1 MMRNISCFLL
11 LTILFVIVPVS
22 ISSGGGDITFT
33 PKNAGK
39 VLFSHDLHTKARG
52 VKCMACHFSKFAA
65 GTNGFQIKKETLNK
79 REFCGHCHNGLK
91 GFDLESLTNCNR
103 CHKQ

>member
-1 MMRNISCFLL
+1 MRNVSCFLL
-11 LTILFVIVPVS
+11 LIILFITVPVA
-22 ISSGGGDITFT
+22 IGIGGGDITFT

-39 VLFSHDLHTKARG
+39 VLFSHDLHTKTHG

-65 GTNGFQIKKETLNK
+65 GKNGFQIKKETLNK

-91 GFDLESLTNCNR
+91 GFDLESQTNCSR